1 MELKPYFLL
10 DWDPVIFNDG
20 KIYVVGDGQ
29 EDGCLAAHGK
39 RLSLMKLGNIG
50 IYEKLCLERSK
61 KDIEQFQKD
70 FLEVTIK
77 REVKESDAA
86 KRALEENATLSFIV
100 REVLPALTRAN
111 EEKEIKELLGV
122 KADIQEKTPK
132 AALSG
137 AVADIDVRENNAVI
151 ERLIKKVEK
160 EYEGLTQQIAQP
172 DWNNLP
178 KDTIEELLK
187 AKYQNINYRPI
198 KNKQTENQILDILQA
213 CTPKMILPADKHAE
227 EADDS
232 ILGSLLHGPTAV
244 FGGRIYDLTL
254 FSGEQDNLSAYI
266 GNQKFGFSRS
276 KQQMPEIFQDYM
288 RLLEKKFKID
298 ALRNNGTQ
306 SAALAEAQKER
317 QALREIL
324 QTNNYEKAGVGFLK
338 KDNTYYVYVET
349 PEQYA
354 LQSPHNG
361 KYYLFKKARI
371 AVQLFNEGRR
381 IYAQNPL
388 VMGKYPHPFTGVDA
402 NYGRI
407 CLGEY
412 NYERT
417 RNLPP
422 LESVLTFLSDAKGV
436 ILQGY
441 FDMSHHTPMANL
453 DDYHFGDQV
462 ISEEYIQKNNIP
474 VFNKNIVKIHKNQ
487 ERRRWD

>member
-10 DWDPVIFNDG
+10 DWDPVIFHEG

-50 IYEKLCLERSK
+50 VYEKLCLERSK

-77 REVKESDAA
+77 REIKESDAA
-86 KRALEENATLSFIV
+86 RRALEENAILSFIV
-100 REVLPALTRAN
+100 REVLPALTRAY
-111 EEKEIKELLGV
+111 EEKELKDLLGV
-122 KADIQEKTPK
+122 KTEELGKTPA

-137 AVADIDVRENNAVI
+137 AVSDIDVRENNAVI

-160 EYEGLTQQIAQP
+160 EYEGLIQQAVQP
-172 DWNNLP
+172 DWNMP

-187 AKYQNINYRPI
+187 AKYHDINYRPI

-213 CTPKMILPADKHAE
+213 CTPKVVLPADKHTE
-227 EADDS
+227 ETDES

-244 FGGRIYDLTL
+244 FGGRIYNLTL
-254 FSGEQDNLSAYI
+254 FSGEQDSLSAYI
-266 GNQKFGFSRS
+266 SNQKFGFSRS
-276 KQQMPEIFQDYM
+276 QQQMPEIFQNYM

-317 QALREIL
+317 QALRDIL
-324 QTNNYEKAGVGFLK
+324 QSNNYEKAGVGFLK
-338 KDNTYYVYVET
+338 KDNRYYVYVET

-354 LQSPHNG
+354 IQSPHNG

-371 AVQLFNEGRR
+371 AVQLANDGNG
-381 IYAQNPL
+381 IYVQDPIVL
-388 VMGKYPHPFTGVDA
+388 GKYSHPFTGENPVD
-402 NYGRI
+402 GHI
-407 CLGEY
+407 CLGNY

-417 RNLPP
+417 RRLPP

-453 DDYHFGDQV
+453 DDYCFGGQV
-462 ISEEYIQKNNIP
+462 TSEEHIQKNNIP